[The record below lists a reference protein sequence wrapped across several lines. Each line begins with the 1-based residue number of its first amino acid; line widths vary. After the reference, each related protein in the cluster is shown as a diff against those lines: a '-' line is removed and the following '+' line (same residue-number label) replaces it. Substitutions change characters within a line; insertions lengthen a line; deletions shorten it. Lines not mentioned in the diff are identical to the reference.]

1 MLTAP
6 WHPEGSLG
14 VRNFR
19 ALGFRVQGVFPSAL
33 LWVSSVGRYG
43 TRKATNYTETRNL
56 LQLCHTSGFHAAACE
71 PKQSSMGPLIF
82 LAWITITITCRASS
96 DDSRATRTL
105 LPWSLIS
112 EPEKNE
118 ASVRQA

>member
-6 WHPEGSLG
+6 WQPEGSLG
-14 VRNFR
+14 VRNFG

-33 LWVSSVGRYG
+33 LWVSSLGRYG

-56 LQLCHTSGFHAAACE
+56 LHLRLPCCSLRTE
-71 PKQSSMGPLIF
+71 VKLNGPLIF

-105 LPWSLIS
+105 HPQILPWSLIS
-112 EPEKNE
+112 KPEKNE
-118 ASVRQA
+118 ASVCQA